1 MDWPEVDCL
10 VLKPDPLSSFP
21 PWEMQSHGPA
31 FPGPDAAPRGNLGLT
46 FQQGV
51 RRDMTTVEARCRE
64 GWEGGGRRRRVE
76 GHME

>member
-31 FPGPDAAPRGNLGLT
+31 FPGPDAAPRGDLGLT

-51 RRDMTTVEARCRE
+51 RRDMTTVEAAEGTPGWRCAL
-64 GWEGGGRRRRVE
+64 GNKPSD
-76 GHME
+76 